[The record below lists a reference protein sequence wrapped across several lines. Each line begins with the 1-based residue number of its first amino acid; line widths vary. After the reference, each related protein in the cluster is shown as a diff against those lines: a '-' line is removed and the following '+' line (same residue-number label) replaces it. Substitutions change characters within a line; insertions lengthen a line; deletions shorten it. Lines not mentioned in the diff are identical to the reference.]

1 MENNINKLI
10 TIKQL
15 PIIEQMLDSMSV
27 EIDKKIKKVM
37 KIAPTESN
45 VLSETKK
52 IRAELNKELAELET
66 ARKKVKSE
74 IMKPYLEFEE
84 LYKVKISDKYNKADR
99 FFKAKIDE
107 IENAIK
113 DERKEKLQEYFNE
126 YCKAQEIDCICF
138 DDIALKINLSGSDKS
153 YRDKIKTWIDKVKK
167 DLEVINTA
175 RDEQTKAELL
185 LEYRKDFNLQRA
197 ILEHEKRE
205 RELGILKENQSK
217 EKESDS
223 DTLQKPT
230 TEEDTEVF
238 EMTFKVKGTK
248 SQLKALKEYLI
259 ENKLI

>member
-1 MENNINKLI
+1 MTKQINKLI

-27 EIDKKIKKVM
+27 EIDKKIETVM
-37 KIAPTESN
+37 NIAPTEPN

-52 IRAELNKELAELET
+52 IRAKLNKELAELET

-84 LYKVKISDKYNKADR
+84 LYKVKISDKYKKADR

-107 IENAIK
+107 VENSIK
-113 DERKEKLQEYFNE
+113 FDKETEVASYFYE
-126 YCKAQEIDCICF
+126 YCESQGVEGFEFKDM
-138 DDIALKINLSGSDKS
+138 ALKINLSGSNKS
-153 YRDKIKTWIDKVKK
+153 YRDKIKIWVDKVKK

-175 RDEQTKAELL
+175 RDMQTQAELM
-185 LEYRKDFNLQRA
+185 LEYKKDFNLQRA

-205 RELGILKENQSK
+205 RELNILKENQSK

-223 DTLQKPT
+223 DTLQKPI

-238 EMTFKVKGTK
+238 EMTFTVKGTK

-259 ENKLI
+259 QNKLI